1 MKSKFRILVILLSF
15 GVVMTA
21 CKTTSQS
28 EKHYEKLEEK
38 NAAAEQ
44 KEYDNRVK
52 GHKEMQSK
60 DTQKMLKKTE
70 KESKRLN
77 KSRKP
82 KLKKC

>member
-1 MKSKFRILVILLSF
+1 
-15 GVVMTA
+15 MTS
-21 CKTTSQS
+21 CKTTSRS
-28 EKHYEKLEEK
+28 EKQYEKLEEK
-38 NAAAEQ
+38 NVAAEQ

-60 DTQKMLKKTE
+60 DTQKMLKRTE